1 MKVPVGRHSSSTHH
15 DSRLTTTRQLEV
27 LAPSLLAA
35 VICGGTT
42 GGCDAICCMICW
54 KFSCKP
60 IAKGDCSTCVWNW
73 DRFMREVIYA
83 EECWRSKRLASKFYQ
98 LYQEVLTV
106 LAFNVAFSNGPRS
119 STGSS
124 NKSST
129 GQLERIVS
137 WCILYIKVCY
147 QATAKSPSVHHSS
160 PKQEQGRS
168 EQNPE
173 ARQPVLLH
181 FIQPSAPSV
190 DAWVICWCCSLRINL
205 GFTNALCLDKH
216 S

>member
-27 LAPSLLAA
+27 LAPALLAA

-73 DRFMREVIYA
+73 DRFMREVICA

-129 GQLERIVS
+129 GQLETIVF
-137 WCILYIKVCY
+137 WCILYIKVLMS
-147 QATAKSPSVHHSS
+147 ASPFG
-160 PKQEQGRS
+160 GRGTL
-168 EQNPE
+168 
-173 ARQPVLLH
+173 RVTMWH
-181 FIQPSAPSV
+181 IQVRRNRSFLSTYAEGP
-190 DAWVICWCCSLRINL
+190 RISKGIKLPHNVYIP
-205 GFTNALCLDKH
+205 G
-216 S
+216 